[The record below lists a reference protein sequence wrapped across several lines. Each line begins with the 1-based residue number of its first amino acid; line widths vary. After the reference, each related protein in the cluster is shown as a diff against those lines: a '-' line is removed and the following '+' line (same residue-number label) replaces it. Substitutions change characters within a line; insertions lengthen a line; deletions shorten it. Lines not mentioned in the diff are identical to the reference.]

1 MEIVWIGGKIFVM
14 KTILESTSLLFCSL
28 GLLYLFYLLYIELK
42 SIKEKKNKDRFFL
55 VLILILIMLGLV
67 IDKIEYLLNI

>member
-1 MEIVWIGGKIFVM
+1 LEIVWIGGKIFVM
-14 KTILESTSLLFCSL
+14 KTILESTSLLFGSL

>member
-14 KTILESTSLLFCSL
+14 KTILESTSLLFGSL